1 MPTLE
6 ENQVNLPPSY
16 SIASMSLKK
25 LNVCLEKSPTKNG
38 IKVIF
43 HTLNQ
48 KYKSQSPIQEEVK
61 REVKKV
67 LEQNASIRLFFD
79 LEISKMIK
87 KDKFIDLV
95 CMLLPRQKTLRG
107 GDDDAQVIKYKK
119 AKYFSYDRN
128 YFTFDVLAIS
138 AFLISLILLYISYVH
153 FMKMIGDVDIV
164 IDYNKIIP
172 KKELQFDSTSMV
184 AFLKYAYHLIQSTL
198 CSTGENIFTYI
209 KNEIIHLEMKTLQD
223 IDTKCY
229 INTDNS
235 YYNFILKGIQT
246 FYNPT
251 GSQNCALE
259 VLNHNLFVEL
269 HTKIHNLKLTQ
280 IHLND
285 IFIYSYRA
293 IQIGIPAISYLS
305 VRLGLRALPRKEVK
319 PASPQSQHTHD
330 TRASR
335 KQKMIQNAGR
345 KTRKTRNP
353 KR

>member
-1 MPTLE
+1 
-6 ENQVNLPPSY
+6 
-16 SIASMSLKK
+16 MSLKK

-38 IKVIF
+38 IKVVF

-48 KYKSQSPIQEEVK
+48 KYKSKTPIQEEVK
-61 REVKKV
+61 REVKNV

-79 LEISKMIK
+79 LEISKVIK

-95 CMLLPRQKTLRG
+95 CMLLPRQKTIQG
-107 GDDDAQVIKYKK
+107 GDDNDEQLTKYKK

-128 YFTFDVLAIS
+128 YFMFDVLAIS
-138 AFLISLILLYISYVH
+138 AFLISLILLYISYIH

-172 KKELQFDSTSMV
+172 KKELQFDSTSMT

-209 KNEIIHLEMKTLQD
+209 KNEIINLEMKTLQD

-259 VLNHNLFVEL
+259 VLNHNLFIEL
-269 HTKIHNLKLTQ
+269 HTKIHNLKLSQ
-280 IHLND
+280 IQIND

-305 VRLGLRALPRKEVK
+305 VRLGLRALPHKEVK
-319 PASPQSQHTHD
+319 PVSPQSPHD

-335 KQKMIQNAGR
+335 KQKMIQNATMGG
-345 KTRKTRNP
+345 KTRRKRNP
-353 KR
+353 KNR

>member
-1 MPTLE
+1 
-6 ENQVNLPPSY
+6 
-16 SIASMSLKK
+16 MSLKK
-25 LNVCLEKSPTKNG
+25 LDVCLEKSPTKNG

-48 KYKSQSPIQEEVK
+48 KYKSKSPVQEEVK

-67 LEQNASIRLFFD
+67 LERNASLQIFFD
-79 LEISKMIK
+79 LEISKIIK

-95 CMLLPRQKTLRG
+95 CMLLPRQKKNLQG
-107 GDDDAQVIKYKK
+107 GDDETQVIKYKK
-119 AKYFSYDRN
+119 AKYFSYDQK

-138 AFLISLILLYISYVH
+138 AFLISLILLYISYVN

-172 KKELQFDSTSMV
+172 KKELQFDTSSMT

-229 INTDNS
+229 INTNNS

-280 IHLND
+280 LHLND

-293 IQIGIPAISYLS
+293 MQIGIPAISYLTF
-305 VRLGLRALPRKEVK
+305 RLGLRALPRKEVK
-319 PASPQSQHTHD
+319 TASTASPQSQHSHD
-330 TRASR
+330 TRESR
-335 KQKMIQNAGR
+335 KQKMIQNTTMGGR
-345 KTRKTRNP
+345 KTQRR
-353 KR
+353 RR